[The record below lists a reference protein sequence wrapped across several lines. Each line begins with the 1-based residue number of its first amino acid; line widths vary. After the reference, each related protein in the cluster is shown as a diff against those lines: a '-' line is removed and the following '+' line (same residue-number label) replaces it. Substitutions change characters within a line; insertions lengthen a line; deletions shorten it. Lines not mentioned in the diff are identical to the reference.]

1 MGTVWTNYRP
11 QKRVSFIRVDLFKSL
26 KISVDDV
33 IDFAEKENEKLVL
46 KITEWRKVRLR
57 FEDRFKQHLLDE
69 TKSTEVDEEFQ
80 SILATVSLSGQIGLK
95 GNINPNYLSAIVST
109 IR

>member
-26 KISVDDV
+26 KISVEDV

-46 KITEWRKVRLR
+46 KITEWRKVR
-57 FEDRFKQHLLDE
+57 
-69 TKSTEVDEEFQ
+69 
-80 SILATVSLSGQIGLK
+80 
-95 GNINPNYLSAIVST
+95 VST
-109 IR
+109 IFDQKIIFQLRPNSDRVLSSDSEYMSQSAQFGR

>member
-1 MGTVWTNYRP
+1 MACST
-11 QKRVSFIRVDLFKSL
+11 DLT
-26 KISVDDV
+26 ISVEDV
-33 IDFAEKENEKLVL
+33 IDFTEKENEKLVL

-69 TKSTEVDEEFQ
+69 TKSAEVDEEFQ

-95 GNINPNYLSAIVST
+95 GNINPNYLSAIVSS